1 MSDKK
6 TVETGDQEIVD
17 KAIGFWEKNSKKIIT
32 VSLAVIVV
40 VGGYL
45 GYKNLIQL
53 PKEQKANE
61 ELFAAENNFR
71 KDSFNLALNG
81 SGSTPGFLKVI
92 SKYSGTKAANLA
104 HYYAGASYLQ
114 MGEFQKAVDQLS
126 DFSPKGAKQVEAKAE
141 GLLGDAYAEL
151 KKNDDAIAHYK
162 NAGTIFEED
171 QAISSEYLFRGAMLS
186 EMTGKTDQ
194 AIELYQI
201 LKDKYPRTDK
211 GFIVDKYL
219 ARLGVVK

>member
-6 TVETGDQEIVD
+6 TVDTGDQEVVD
-17 KAIGFWEKNSKKIIT
+17 KAIGFWENNSKKIIT
-32 VSLAVIVV
+32 FSVAIIVV

-53 PKEQKANE
+53 TKEQKANE

-81 SGSTPGFLKVI
+81 SGSTPGLLKVI

-114 MGEFQKAVDQLS
+114 MGEYQKAVDQLS
-126 DFSPKGAKQVEAKAE
+126 DFSANGAKQVEAKAE

-162 NAGTIFEED
+162 NAGTIFGDD

>member
-1 MSDKK
+1 MSDKR
-6 TVETGDQEIVD
+6 TVDTGDQEVVD
-17 KAIGFWEKNSKKIIT
+17 KAIGFWEKNSKTIIT
-32 VSLAVIVV
+32 VSVAVIVI

-61 ELFAAENNFR
+61 ELFAAESNFR

-114 MGEFQKAVDQLS
+114 MGEYQKAVDQLS
-126 DFSPKGAKQVEAKAE
+126 DFSANGAKQVEAKAE

-151 KKNDDAIAHYK
+151 KKNDDAITHYK

-171 QAISSEYLFRGAMLS
+171 QAISSEYLFRGAILS

>member
-32 VSLAVIVV
+32 VSFAVIVV

-81 SGSTPGFLKVI
+81 TGSTPGFLKVI
-92 SKYSGTKAANLA
+92 SKYSGTNAANLA

-126 DFSPKGAKQVEAKAE
+126 DFSAKGAKQIEAKAE

-219 ARLGVVK
+219 ARLGIVK

>member
-6 TVETGDQEIVD
+6 TVDTGDQEVVD
-17 KAIGFWEKNSKKIIT
+17 KAIGFWENNSKKIIT
-32 VSLAVIVV
+32 VSVAIIVV

-81 SGSTPGFLKVI
+81 SGSTPGLLKVI

-114 MGEFQKAVDQLS
+114 MGEYQKAVDQLS
-126 DFSPKGAKQVEAKAE
+126 DFSANGAKQVEAKAE

-151 KKNDDAIAHYK
+151 KKNDEAIAHYK
-162 NAGTIFEED
+162 NAGTIFGED

-219 ARLGVVK
+219 ARLGIVK

>member
-6 TVETGDQEIVD
+6 TVDTADQEVVD

-32 VSLAVIVV
+32 VSVAIIVV

-45 GYKNLIQL
+45 GYKNIIQL

-114 MGEFQKAVDQLS
+114 MGEFQKAVDQLN
-126 DFSPKGAKQVEAKAE
+126 DFSAKGAKQVEAKAE

-162 NAGTIFEED
+162 NEGTIFEED
-171 QAISSEYLFRGAMLS
+171 QALSSEYLFRGAMLS

>member
-1 MSDKK
+1 MSDKR
-6 TVETGDQEIVD
+6 TVDTGDQEVVD

-32 VSLAVIVV
+32 VSVAVIVI

-61 ELFAAENNFR
+61 ELFAAESNFR

-92 SKYSGTKAANLA
+92 SKYSGTNAANLA

-114 MGEFQKAVDQLS
+114 MGEYQKAVDQLS
-126 DFSPKGAKQVEAKAE
+126 DFSAKGAKQVEAKAE

-151 KKNDDAIAHYK
+151 KKNDDAITHYK

>member
-6 TVETGDQEIVD
+6 TVDTTDQDVAN
-17 KAIGFWEKNSKKIIT
+17 KAIGFWEANSKKILIAA
-32 VSLAVIVV
+32 VSVIVV

-45 GYKNLIQL
+45 GYTNFIQL

-71 KDSFNLALNG
+71 KDSFNIALNG
-81 SGSTPGFLKVI
+81 TGSSAGFLKVI
-92 SKYSGTKAANLA
+92 SKYGGTKAANLA

-114 MGEFQKAVDQLS
+114 MGEFQKAVDQLKAFNS
-126 DFSPKGAKQVEAKAE
+126 NGAKQVEAKAE

-151 KKNDDAIAHYK
+151 KKTDDAINHYR

-171 QAISSEYLFRGAMLS
+171 QAISSEYLFRGAMLA
-186 EMTGKTDQ
+186 EMNGKADV

-219 ARLGVVK
+219 ARLGIVK

>member
-6 TVETGDQEIVD
+6 TVDTADQEVVD

-32 VSLAVIVV
+32 VSVAIIVI

-126 DFSPKGAKQVEAKAE
+126 DFSAQGAKQVEAKAE

-186 EMTGKTDQ
+186 EMAGKTEQ

>member
-6 TVETGDQEIVD
+6 TVDTRDQEVVD
-17 KAIGFWEKNSKKIIT
+17 KAISFWEKNSKKIIT
-32 VSLAVIVV
+32 ISVAIIVV

-45 GYKNLIQL
+45 GYKNFIQIPNEL
-53 PKEQKANE
+53 KANE

-114 MGEFQKAVDQLS
+114 MGEFQKAVDQLN
-126 DFSPKGAKQVEAKAE
+126 DFSAKGAKQVEAKAE

>member
-6 TVETGDQEIVD
+6 TVDTADQEVVD

-32 VSLAVIVV
+32 VSVAIIVV

-45 GYKNLIQL
+45 GYKNLIQM
-53 PKEQKANE
+53 PKEQKASE

-114 MGEFQKAVDQLS
+114 MGDFQKAVDQLS
-126 DFSPKGAKQVEAKAE
+126 DFNAQGAKQVEAKAE